1 MSNRKKQKRQLTPRE
16 EKMKA
21 LERTRRYDIF
31 HAIVLVA
38 VLVGMIALSLY
49 CVANQ

>member
-1 MSNRKKQKRQLTPRE
+1 MSNRKKQKQLSPRE

-21 LERTRRYDIF
+21 LERTRRYDVF
-31 HAIVLVA
+31 HAIVLVT